1 MLWCFRNRATF
12 AVLLASSH
20 QMEARMQS
28 SQDAFAQRI
37 ARINAKAVNTN
48 ATLYVGMEDTIQI
61 TAAMRKR
68 RPKRRGGLRYTL
80 MMLVCGLGVGGA
92 VLLRDVPVEHWAALV
107 PASVMQHLTPM
118 VSAQMASLATGS

>member
-1 MLWCFRNRATF
+1 
-12 AVLLASSH
+12 
-20 QMEARMQS
+20 MQS

-68 RPKRRGGLRYTL
+68 RPKRKGGLRYTL

-92 VLLRDVPVEHWAALV
+92 VMLRDVPLDRWASYLPEPVA
-107 PASVMQHLTPM
+107 QHLTPL
-118 VSAQMASLATGS
+118 VSAQLASLATGS